1 MTNIACQLEHSVEAE
16 VTPSF
21 AWNWRTDIKN
31 WDDPPAQFQLDGP
44 FAKGSWG
51 TTRLP
56 GQEPMRWQI
65 RDVRPGTS
73 FTIEMSLDRA
83 VLRFEWVFD
92 ALSNRRTRI
101 TQRIVLSGDNAAAYA
116 DQVRAGFGSTLPDG
130 MKRTADALVRA
141 ERSMEG
147 GKYTAML
154 LGATGN
160 VGGHILR
167 ILVQS
172 PLCKKVVVVTRRN
185 VAEFA
190 NPKVQQVVVNMDKLE
205 AELTPHAKGVDIALA
220 AFGVGKG
227 SAKMADEEVR
237 KIEITY
243 PTAFAS
249 AAKAGGARVLAMMT
263 AAGADSQ
270 SSTKY
275 LRNIGDKEKKSEELK
290 FDFLGLY
297 RPAVILGNSNTPSA
311 LGVVMPLFHW
321 AMPSRYHSIHKNDL
335 ARAMVAQSEQAF
347 LALAQ
352 GKGPAAPAVKIL
364 EYREME
370 PFFVAGDSD
379 AP

>member
-1 MTNIACQLEHSVEAE
+1 MHFESAAEAKVE
-16 VTPSF
+16 
-21 AWNWRTDIKN
+21 
-31 WDDPPAQFQLDGP
+31 
-44 FAKGSWG
+44 
-51 TTRLP
+51 
-56 GQEPMRWQI
+56 
-65 RDVRPGTS
+65 
-73 FTIEMSLDRA
+73 
-83 VLRFEWVFD
+83 
-92 ALSNRRTRI
+92 
-101 TQRIVLSGDNAAAYA
+101 
-116 DQVRAGFGSTLPDG
+116 
-130 MKRTADALVRA
+130 
-141 ERSMEG
+141 
-147 GKYTAML
+147 YTAML

-160 VGGHILR
+160 VGGHILHL
-167 ILVQS
+167 LVQS

-185 VAEFA
+185 VAELA

-205 AELTPHAKGVDIALA
+205 EELAPHEGVDIALA

-263 AAGADSQ
+263 AAGADPQ

-275 LRNIGDKEKKSEELK
+275 LRNMGDKEKKSEELK

-311 LGVVMPLFHW
+311 LGVLMPLFHW

-364 EYREME
+364 EYKEME
-370 PFFVAGDSD
+370 LFFVAGDRD